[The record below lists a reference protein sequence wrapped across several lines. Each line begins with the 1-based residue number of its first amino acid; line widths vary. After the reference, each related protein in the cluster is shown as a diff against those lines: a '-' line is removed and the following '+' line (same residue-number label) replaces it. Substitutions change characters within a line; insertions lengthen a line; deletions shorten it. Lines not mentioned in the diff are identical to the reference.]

1 MELRLD
7 PRKSFWENIA
17 IYHERLKKLR
27 KKLERLE
34 QRLKE
39 AELEKKEEKREGPR
53 LVRKRW
59 RDWYERFRWMF
70 TSGGF
75 LVIGG
80 RDARTNEQIVRRYL
94 EPRDLFFHADVAGA
108 PAVVL
113 KGGKGGSEQDIREA
127 AQFAAVYSRAWRE
140 GFASVDVF
148 YVPAEQVS
156 LSPPSGEYVPR
167 GGIMVYGKKGW
178 VRKVPMYIYMAF
190 DEGRGR
196 FFVSVAE
203 PPGKHVRIV
212 PGRTEKQEAAK
223 EILRR
228 FEKGMEHYQDVLS
241 LLPPGGVEIT

>member
-17 IYHERLKKLR
+17 VYHERLKKLR
-27 KKLERLE
+27 RKLERLE

-39 AELEKKEEKREGPR
+39 AKGEEGRAEKGHLR
-53 LVRKRW
+53 LVRKRE

-70 TSGGF
+70 TSGGL

-80 RDARTNEQIVRRYL
+80 KDARSNEQIVRKYL
-94 EPRDLFFHADVAGA
+94 EPRDLFFHADVSGA

-113 KGGKGGSEQDIREA
+113 KDGQKGSEQDIREA

-156 LSPPSGEYVPR
+156 LSPPSGEYRPR
-167 GGIMVYGKKGW
+167 GGIMVYGRKAW
-178 VRKVPMYIYMAF
+178 VRKVPLYIYISF

-203 PPGKHVRIV
+203 PEGKYVKIV
-212 PGRTEKQEAAK
+212 PGRVEKQEAAK
-223 EILRR
+223 DILRR
-228 FEKGMEHYQDVLS
+228 FGKGTEHYQDVLS